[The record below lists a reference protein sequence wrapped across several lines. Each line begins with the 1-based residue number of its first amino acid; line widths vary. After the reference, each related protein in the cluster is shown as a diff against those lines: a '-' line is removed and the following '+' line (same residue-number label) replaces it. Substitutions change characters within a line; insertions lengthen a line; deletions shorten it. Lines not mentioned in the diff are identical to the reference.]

1 MLVDTGITL
10 LKGIFVCK
18 RSIVLE
24 IPFHFS
30 AMFYN
35 AVSKQ
40 GEIFKNIYDSAVPTA
55 TLENT

>member
-18 RSIVLE
+18 RSIILE
-24 IPFHFS
+24 IPFDFS

-35 AVSKQ
+35 GVSKQ
-40 GEIFKNIYDSAVPTA
+40 GEIFKNIYDSVVPTA